1 MAESFSAE
9 IGKSAQAVGEAFH
22 SSISC
27 SGGGNFSITISSN
40 SAQVVKYVCITAV
53 SLSAVYAGYQLM
65 GKKMDIDSAVTR
77 SLGGERDDQEIREIK
92 PGSLHVLLSCF
103 TDQRFLEILEDYEC
117 GRMKERLEEEF
128 EKIGIEVEGLKV
140 EIDNME
146 EVKQRKEIIVSSKK
160 NKKNEVENVGIK
172 AGIGEKPEIKQLMS
186 LTGIILDVSG
196 SMKRN
201 IGSGT
206 DEEGG
211 PWVQSIFN
219 VIDDLIEH
227 DLTSEDRVFAI
238 GVGAECPGKEIFDV
252 IATLQQ
258 FENTNMPATEDH
270 INEILD
276 ILERNGARNIRN
288 WACNVKLIQDVL
300 SEYMATLTL
309 REFESD
315 KQFVKKFVDEFLPSS
330 CRDKVQTASHAGGGQ
345 PRAQPQAQPQT
356 QPFNLSER
364 SAEFHSIANLRRR
377 TGQALFLDP
386 ETARMTFTNQG
397 FHFQSRGAQNDSLD
411 SWGSW
416 LFGGVLFGLR
426 KVGNGAEDATSWT
439 ASCFKS
445 ATREDIEE
453 VVRKAKRY
461 FEDASRILKDIG
473 THSIFS
479 VQDAS
484 RIIRG
489 CVGEKE
495 LNELSNERKQELLE
509 NVEPF
514 IYGGTPLYGSL
525 EKAIKLFEG
534 DTSENKLL
542 FVLSDG
548 EPADGSI
555 KDISK
560 INQITS
566 KLNEA
571 GVKTVSCFIT
581 ASTNIDP
588 KRLYDEMPPDWKP
601 GPKFLFSLSSEV
613 STQHLPRAI
622 LVKRGWTIDVANNE
636 TKLFMQVNHPDN
648 VR

>member
-1 MAESFSAE
+1 M
-9 IGKSAQAVGEAFH
+9 
-22 SSISC
+22 
-27 SGGGNFSITISSN
+27 
-40 SAQVVKYVCITAV
+40 VK
-53 SLSAVYAGYQLM
+53 
-65 GKKMDIDSAVTR
+65 
-77 SLGGERDDQEIREIK
+77 IK
-92 PGSLHVLLSCF
+92 GS
-103 TDQRFLEILEDYEC
+103 
-117 GRMKERLEEEF
+117 EF
-128 EKIGIEVEGLKV
+128 FFIADKT
-140 EIDNME
+140 
-146 EVKQRKEIIVSSKK
+146 S
-160 NKKNEVENVGIK
+160 
-172 AGIGEKPEIKQLMS
+172 MS
-186 LTGIILDVSG
+186 LTGILLDVSG

-227 DLTSEDRVFAI
+227 DLTSENRVFAI

-258 FENTNMPATEDH
+258 FENTNRPATEDH

-288 WACNVKLIQDVL
+288 WACNVELIQDVVQ

-315 KQFVKKFVDEFLPSS
+315 KQFVKKFVDEFLPSG
-330 CRDKVQTASHAGGGQ
+330 CRDKVQTASHAGGQ
-345 PRAQPQAQPQT
+345 PPT

-364 SAEFHSIANLRRR
+364 SAEFP
-377 TGQALFLDP
+377 DP
-386 ETARMTFTNQG
+386 GTAQVTVTNQG
-397 FHFQSRGAQNDSLD
+397 VHFQSRGTQTDSLD

-416 LFGGVLFGLR
+416 LFGGVQFGLR
-426 KVGNGAEDATSWT
+426 KVGNKAEDATLWT
-439 ASCFKS
+439 ASCFNS

-461 FEDASRILKDIG
+461 FEDASRILKDVG

-495 LNELSNERKQELLE
+495 LKELSSERKQELLE

-555 KDISK
+555 KDIAR

-566 KLNEA
+566 ELNEA

-588 KRLYDEMPPDWKP
+588 KRLYDEMPPDWKL

-613 STQHLPRAI
+613 PTQHLPRAI